1 MVSEIIQILTK
12 IIENQPFVF
21 LLPPKVSTKE
31 SQANHD
37 ARSDIQK
44 SNSSRMPRG
53 DFSAGSVID
62 AHCHFHPD
70 GGDRCQSKKAA
81 RWKELPAA
89 SRRQLDSLS
98 EEKASEY

>member
-21 LLPPKVSTKE
+21 LLTPKVSTKG
-31 SQANHD
+31 SRVSHD
-37 ARSDIQK
+37 ARSDIRK
-44 SNSSRMPRG
+44 SSSSKKPIN
-53 DFSAGSVID
+53 DFYAGSVSD
-62 AHCHFHPD
+62 VHCHFPPD
-70 GGDRCQSKKAA
+70 VVDKFQSKKAA
-81 RWKELPAA
+81 KWKKLQVT